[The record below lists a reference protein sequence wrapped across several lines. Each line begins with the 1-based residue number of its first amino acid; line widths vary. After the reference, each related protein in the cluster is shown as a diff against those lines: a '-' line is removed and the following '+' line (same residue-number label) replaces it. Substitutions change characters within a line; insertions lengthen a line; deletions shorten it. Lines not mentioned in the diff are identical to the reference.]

1 MTTATAGNDRAI
13 TPPGAIRAWIE
24 LLRPTHWAKNAF
36 VLVPLLF
43 SGRATQGAFVVD
55 ALTAFVAFCLAASAV
70 YAFNDVQDR
79 DADRA
84 HPVKRGR
91 PIASGRIST
100 SHAIGAAAALAGA
113 SMLLALYTDRLAAAW
128 IGTYLMLNLA
138 YSMVLKHVVLLDV
151 FAIASFFVLRLLA
164 GSAAVQAHPSI
175 WLLLCGGLLS
185 LYLGFAKRRH
195 ELLVLGD
202 GSSAHRGVLA
212 HYSAPFLDQISA
224 VLLAVTVVSYLM
236 YTLTSPTALEV
247 GTEALSYGIPFVLYG
262 VFRYLYLVHRKDLG
276 TPTDIVFS
284 DRPLMIAVMLW
295 GLYNAWV
302 LYRPH

>member
-1 MTTATAGNDRAI
+1 MNT
-13 TPPGAIRAWIE
+13 IRAKDEVESRAGVAKSWIA
-24 LLRPTHWAKNAF
+24 LARPSHWAKNVF

-43 SGRATQGAFVVD
+43 SGRAAAMHAVLDGFTV
-55 ALTAFVAFCLAASAV
+55 FVAFCLAASAV

-79 DADRA
+79 AADRL
-84 HPVKRGR
+84 HPAKRYR
-91 PIASGRIST
+91 PVASGKIST
-100 SHAIGAAAALAGA
+100 THAIAAAC
-113 SMLLALYTDRLAAAW
+113 LLASAALVLALIADRGAAAW
-128 IGTYLMLNLA
+128 ISGYLALNIA
-138 YSMVLKHVVLLDV
+138 YSRVLKHIVLLDV
-151 FAIASFFVLRLLA
+151 FSIAAFFVIRLLA
-164 GSAAVQAHPSI
+164 GAAAVTVQPSI

-195 ELLVLGD
+195 ELTMLGPE
-202 GSSAHRGVLA
+202 SAKHRGVLA
-212 HYSAPFLDQISA
+212 QYSAPFLDQISA

-236 YTLTSPTALEV
+236 YSLTSPTALQV

-284 DRPLMIAVMLW
+284 DRPLIVAVSLW